1 MTAGTTSAPLQGA
14 LSLDAGLPQSYVFKL
29 QTLLRERYT
38 ASTID
43 VFNAGRAGN
52 RAAEDKGRLVDALRE
67 TDPDVLLLLEGVND
81 LNLVG
86 NRDAI
91 SPTIGALE
99 ELISEGTSRGVLV
112 FIGTLPP
119 QREGGKSNSVHF
131 VEDFNEQIRRMAPDE
146 GATLVDIH
154 AGFTLNLIGEDGLH
168 PTDAGYQRMAEIW
181 FDALKNAFELPAEN
195 ASHLT
200 ATSQ

>member
-99 ELISEGTSRGVLV
+99 ELIAEGTSRGVRV
-112 FIGTLPP
+112 FIATLPP

-131 VEDFNEQIRRMAPDE
+131 FEDFNEQVRRMAPDE

-181 FDALKNAFELPAEN
+181 FDALKNAFELPAET
-195 ASHLT
+195 ASVR
-200 ATSQ
+200 ASPS